1 MAMFTSLTP
10 WEERHLQNV
19 HLILS
24 KAEIA
29 IEEFKKEGKDGK
41 DANVSETDWLQALW
55 LRFRYIVYDLYSVL
69 DYTYY
74 FLYCHF
80 SHRGEPA
87 PPEHAVQ
94 FGFPYKA
101 KGVKISYADQKR
113 EKKSGQDETEKFVM
127 DKRQNLCRNNP
138 QKEEV
143 AKKVVELICS
153 LQPTVEVKPDGSL
166 VEGGDLQVSEEGAK
180 CLAMLRFYR
189 NCVTHRDLILFPL
202 ETSCVQFNKATG
214 SYELVKESEKREDT
228 YSHQLGGRQFW
239 IELPDVIRESN
250 RHMPLLL
257 VLDRL
262 KCFVRD
268 TCTKLLQYDGIPFP
282 LPDGMFCALLSVS
295 TL

>member
-1 MAMFTSLTP
+1 MAKFTSLTP
-10 WEERHLQNV
+10 WEDRHLQNV
-19 HLILS
+19 WLLF
-24 KAEIA
+24 KQAEIA
-29 IEEFKKEGKDGK
+29 IEEFKKEEKDGR
-41 DANVSETDWLQALW
+41 DVNVSETDWLETLW

-113 EKKSGQDETEKFVM
+113 EKKSDQDETEKFVTE
-127 DKRQNLCRNNP
+127 KRQKLCRDNP

-143 AKKVVELICS
+143 AKKVAELICS

-166 VEGGDLQVSEEGAK
+166 VEGGDLQVFEEGAK
-180 CLAMLRFYR
+180 CLAMLHFYR

-202 ETSCVQFNKATG
+202 ETSWVQFNKATG
-214 SYELVKESEKREDT
+214 SYEIVKESEKREDT
-228 YSHQLGGRQFW
+228 SQQLVGQQFW
-239 IELPDVIRESN
+239 IELPGIIRESK
-250 RHMPLLL
+250 RHMLLL
-257 VLDRL
+257 HVLDRL
-262 KCFVRD
+262 KCFVEE
-268 TCTKLLQYDGIPFP
+268 TFTMLLKYDGIKVT
-282 LPDGMFCALLSVS
+282 LPDGTFCALLAVS